1 MMEDGLTVP
10 EPSSLDQIMADI
22 TNRDAVAILM
32 DAPVPAV
39 SSVRVNIT
47 LPDDLLARI
56 DRHAA
61 ARGSPRSGF
70 LACAARKQMAP

>member
-32 DAPVPAV
+32 DASVPAV
-39 SSVRVNIT
+39 SSIRGNIT

-56 DRHAA
+56 DCHAA
-61 ARGSPRSGF
+61 AQGLARSGF
-70 LACAARKQMAP
+70 LACAARKELAP